1 MPVSMYPDMAA
12 SRRPNDRLVP
22 APGDEL
28 CVAFANTR
36 YWRGSAPATET
47 LSALGDLLAWCAQ
60 AKAIDA
66 PTVMTL
72 EAWANRHGSEAA
84 RLFEEAIGARELIYG
99 LFSATAAGL
108 TVAERDV
115 AALNRLLAAAPARTE
130 VAVGKG
136 GAKDGAKD
144 GALWR
149 LPPAAPTAASLLAPV
164 LWSAGDLLA
173 GQRLDRVRRCANDKC
188 LWLFVDDSKSGTRR
202 WCAMRACGNRAKAHR
217 HYLRKANPPAEAA
230 G

>member
-1 MPVSMYPDMAA
+1 MYSGMAHP
-12 SRRPNDRLVP
+12 RQTNERLVP

-28 CVAFANTR
+28 CVAFADTR

-47 LSALGDLLAWCAQ
+47 LNGLGDVLAWCVE
-60 AKAIDA
+60 AKSIDA
-66 PTVMTL
+66 HAVTTL

-84 RLFEEAIGARELIYG
+84 RLFDETIAARETIYG
-99 LFSATAAGL
+99 LFSAAAAG
-108 TVAERDV
+108 RDV
-115 AALNRLLAAAPARTE
+115 AARDVEALNRLLAAAPARTA
-130 VAVGKG
+130 VAVDEG
-136 GAKDGAKD
+136 

-164 LWSAGDLLA
+164 LWSAGDLLV
-173 GQRLDRVRRCANDKC
+173 GQRLARVRLCANDKC
-188 LWLFVDDSKSGTRR
+188 GWLFVDDSKSGTRR

-217 HYLRKANPPAEAA
+217 HYMRKVHPPAEAP